1 LLDDFF
7 RAFRG
12 TEEKYKEMIK
22 SYNFTQDIAKTSI
35 GVKLNPNCTSERRQ
49 QIQEGVKSFFRD
61 ATTIM
66 VDIEVVLLALQISL
80 TLF

>member
-22 SYNFTQDIAKTSI
+22 SYNFTMGVPKTSMS
-35 GVKLNPNCTSERRQ
+35 VSLAPNCTAERRQ

-61 ATTIM
+61 ATTVL
-66 VDIEVVLLALQISL
+66 VDVELLLLALEISL

>member
-22 SYNFTQDIAKTSI
+22 SYNFTNDIPKTSI
-35 GVKLNPNCTSERRQ
+35 GVALDPNCTSERRQ

-61 ATTIM
+61 ATTVL
-66 VDIEVVLLALQISL
+66 VDVELLLEALSISL